1 MPNQEEEEKIE
12 FNLLRE
18 SIHEIIFEAD
28 TALGKAFDVILLVAI
43 LLSVI
48 TVMLES
54 VEWINDRLH
63 VLFVILEWIFTLFF
77 TAEYALRLYCVYKPI
92 KYATSFFGII
102 DLLAILP
109 TYLSLLIPGTQ
120 HLVVIR
126 ALRILR
132 VFRIFKLASFLKE
145 SSVIM
150 NALRA
155 SQAKITVFLTFVL
168 LVVIIIGSIMYLIE
182 GGEDS
187 SFTSIPRSIYWA
199 IVTMT
204 TVGYGDIHPVTP
216 IGQFIAAVVMIIGYA
231 VIAVPTGIVSA
242 EMVMSDNEDDE
253 RYSTQ
258 SCKHCCEEGH
268 EFDAIYCKFC
278 GEKLND

>member
-1 MPNQEEEEKIE
+1 MPNQEEKIE
-12 FNLLRE
+12 FNPFRE

-28 TALGKAFDVILLVAI
+28 TALGRVFDIILLIAI
-43 LLSVI
+43 ILSVL

-63 VLFVILEWIFTLFF
+63 VLFVILEWIFTIFF
-77 TAEYALRLYCVYKPI
+77 TIEYALRLYCVYKPI
-92 KYATSFFGII
+92 KYATSFYGII

-109 TYLSLLIPGTQ
+109 TYLSLLIYGT
-120 HLVVIR
+120 HYLVVIR

-132 VFRIFKLASFLKE
+132 VFRIFKLASFLNE

-150 NALRA
+150 NALKA
-155 SQAKITVFLTFVL
+155 SRAKITVFLTFVL
-168 LVVIIIGSIMYLIE
+168 LVVIIIGSIMYLVE
-182 GGEDS
+182 GGKGS

-204 TVGYGDIHPVTP
+204 TVGYGDIHPITP
-216 IGQFIAAVVMIIGYA
+216 VGQFIAAVVMIIGYA

-242 EMVMSDNEDDE
+242 EMVFSNNEVDDE

-268 EFDAIYCKFC
+268 ETDAIYCKFC